1 VKRVVV
7 GLSVALT
14 LALALAL
21 PGAAAAAAKR
31 VGVPKFEGPQE
42 ALVRKKVMQILKSQG
57 YDLVKSREIEASG
70 VSLDSNDGYK
80 ALAKELALSAI
91 VTGELSAKKARISVR
106 DGSDGSVSGEGSF
119 SGANPRKVAAEVG
132 KSFWRRLGSAV
143 ERGKVPSGAKKPQA
157 STVAESADDKEDS
170 ADTGGGSGGDD
181 EAEDKDKAKAKDKD
195 KDSDS
200 KTVAKSESDDS
211 SSKSSDEESEKPRK
225 RRKKAAPEAVAEA
238 PASSGGSERP
248 WLDAAVGGRGFTRD
262 FVYNQDI
269 NKVLRQ
275 YKLGMGPAAA
285 ADISFYPFGMGDNG
299 PMSNL
304 GVQLGVEQAFG
315 ITSRVGMSTAFPDGA
330 TFPTV
335 IHDYSGAVKYRIPFD
350 VHEVGVSLGGGE
362 HAFAFRSNGS
372 ADRSLLDLPDTIYRY
387 VRLGLSG
394 RFGLPGG
401 FAVLAG
407 GGYRYIFN
415 KGGQIHDQFFPHLS
429 VAGVDANL
437 AVAYKV
443 TPMIEARLGG
453 DVRRY
458 FYDMKSQAG
467 DTLLAGGAVD
477 QYISVT
483 AMLAFMLG
491 GEGGA
496 GHPADDEAEPPPD
509 MGKEKTRPGAGGERD
524 E

>member
-1 VKRVVV
+1 MKRTVL
-7 GLSVALT
+7 GLLAALLLT
-14 LALALAL
+14 LGLAST
-21 PGAAAAAAKR
+21 AAAAAKR
-31 VGVPKFEGPQE
+31 VGVPKFDGPQE
-42 ALVRKKVMQILKSQG
+42 ALTRKKVMQILKSQG
-57 YDLVKSREIEASG
+57 YELVKSREIEASG
-70 VSLDSNDGYK
+70 ISLDSNDGYK

-91 VTGELSAKKARISVR
+91 VTGELSPKKARISVR

-157 STVAESADDKEDS
+157 SPVAESAEDKEDS
-170 ADTGGGSGGDD
+170 ADTSGSGGDD
-181 EAEDKDKAKAKDKD
+181 EAEDKDKDKDKAKAKD
-195 KDSDS
+195 SDT
-200 KTVAKSESDDS
+200 KTAAKSESDDS
-211 SSKSSDEESEKPRK
+211 SSKSSDEESDRPRK
-225 RRKKAAPEAVAEA
+225 RRKKPAPEAVAEA
-238 PASSGGSERP
+238 PAAPSPPSERP
-248 WLDAAVGGRGFTRD
+248 WLDAAVGGRGFMRD
-262 FVYNQDI
+262 FVYNQDV

-275 YKLGMGPAAA
+275 YSLNMGPAAV
-285 ADISFYPFGMGDNG
+285 ADIAFYPFAISGGG
-299 PMSNL
+299 PIANL
-304 GVQLGVEQAFG
+304 GVELGVEQAFG
-315 ITSRVGMSTAFPDGA
+315 ITSRVGVSTAFPNGA

-335 IHDYSGAVKYRIPFD
+335 IHDYAGAVKYRIPFAA
-350 VHEVGVSLGGGE
+350 HELGVSLGGGE

-387 VRLGLSG
+387 VRLGLSA
-394 RFGLPGG
+394 RIALPAG

-415 KGGQIHDQFFPHLS
+415 KGGQIHDEFFPHLT
-429 VAGVDANL
+429 VGGVDANL
-437 AVAYKV
+437 ALAYKV

-453 DVRRY
+453 DLRRY

-491 GEGGA
+491 GESGG
-496 GHPADDEAEPPPD
+496 GHPDDEAEPAPD